1 MLVSNGTIRPPLIMY
16 LFEILL
22 FAFFQCYNDN
32 LVNALIQKMFRGWG
46 DEKFRFPGGGGVSE
60 AFFREFY
67 YANLINFIF
76 SEGVG
81 VAFRSAHEVCLTLI
95 SLFFQQNTKAYP
107 RLLYN
112 Q

>member
-1 MLVSNGTIRPPLIMY
+1 MRWSRKCSGGGGMKNFV
-16 LFEILL
+16 
-22 FAFFQCYNDN
+22 
-32 LVNALIQKMFRGWG
+32 FR
-46 DEKFRFPGGGGVSE
+46 GGGVSE